1 MRRSLRRLLSTAA
14 PPPLALRKYVGRLLG
29 DTIASQ
35 EGAATFSRIEAVR
48 ASCVALRRGG
58 SDAAAAAAPQWQLG
72 GQLRQLVGGGAAG
85 LAEVLHLVRAFTF
98 LLQFSNKA
106 EDAEAAILGARAAAA
121 AAGGVGGGG
130 SSGLRASIDRLAA
143 SGVAAPT
150 MAAWLSRVTLS
161 PVLTAHPTEVQRK
174 TTRDAEDRMG
184 ALLEARGAL
193 LLSGGGGG
201 APPDAAALAA
211 IDGELRLLILQL
223 WHTAMLRLR
232 KLSVEDEIEGGCAV
246 MARTFLRAV
255 PRLLGEAGA
264 LLGGGKPL
272 PPFLRLGSWIGGD
285 RDGNPFVTGAT
296 LRHALAAQAATAL
309 QFYGEEVHALGS
321 ELSLSSRLLGE
332 THPAPAPLCA
342 LAAAGGA
349 AEGEDELY
357 RAALKGVYAR
367 LAATAAALTGEP
379 LGRRPSARASAGARP
394 YAGPAELA
402 GELGVLEAALEA
414 QGCGALARARLAP
427 LRTAV
432 DAFGFHLAALDVRAN
447 AKAHAEAVGA
457 LLAGAG
463 VCADYGALGEEA
475 RCALLRAQL
484 ASPRPLFSRLERG
497 YPPAVER
504 ELGVV
509 RAMAEAHARFGPA
522 AVPHY
527 IISNCATVSD
537 LLEVAVLLK
546 EEGLVR
552 GVPEGGGAAFSAVDI
567 VPLFESIADLS
578 GAAGV
583 MRAAFA
589 CPQYGALV
597 AARGHTQ
604 EVMLGYSDSCKDG
617 GVLASSWGLYSA
629 QTALVGAFAEC
640 GVTLRLFHGR
650 GGSVGRGGGPAAAAI
665 LAQPQGSLGGGMRLT
680 EQGEVISSKYADAEV
695 GYRSLSTLVGACL
708 EGGLGDAEAA
718 LGGGVRAA
726 WSAAMEDLAGR
737 SFAAYRALVYETPEF
752 LPYFRAATPISE
764 IAQLNI
770 GSRPAARTASARI
783 EDLRAIPWVFSWAQT
798 RVMLPGWF
806 GFGAAVE
813 GWLAARPGA
822 DGRAQGLALL
832 QEMAATW
839 PFFRTVLSNAAMLL
853 AKTDLS
859 IASRYSGL
867 VLDAGVREKVFG
879 AICAEHGVTV
889 RALLAIK
896 RQASLLEDQPVLAAS
911 IRTRYAYLDPLN
923 HLQVELIKKY
933 RAGQTDERTLRAIH
947 LSINGLAAGLKS
959 SG

>member
-1 MRRSLRRLLSTAA
+1 MRPALRRLLSTAA
-14 PPPLALRKYVGRLLG
+14 SPPPLALRKYVGRLLG
-29 DTIASQ
+29 DTIAAQ
-35 EGAATFSRIEAVR
+35 EGPAVFSRIEAVR

-58 SDAAAAAAPQWQLG
+58 GGDAAAAAAPQLRA
-72 GQLRQLVGGGAAG
+72 QLRELVGGGAAG
-85 LAEVLHLVRAFTF
+85 ISEVLHLVRAFTF
-98 LLQFSNKA
+98 LLHFTNKA
-106 EDAEAAILGARAAAA
+106 EDAEAAILARA
-121 AAGGVGGGG
+121 GPPG
-130 SSGLRASIDRLAA
+130 SADGLRASIERLAGV
-143 SGVAAPT
+143 GVAAPT

-174 TTRDAEDRMG
+174 SLRDAEDRMG
-184 ALLEARGAL
+184 ALLEARGSL
-193 LLSGGGGG
+193 LLGGG
-201 APPDAAALAA
+201 APNAASLAA
-211 IDGELRLLILQL
+211 IDDELRRLVLQL
-223 WHTAMLRLR
+223 WNTAMLRLR
-232 KLSVEDEIEGGCAV
+232 KLSVDDEIEGGCAV

-264 LLGGGKPL
+264 LLGRGEGRPL
-272 PPFLRLGSWIGGD
+272 PPFLRLGTWIGGD

-296 LRHALAAQAATAL
+296 LRIALARQAATLLA
-309 QFYGEEVHALGS
+309 FYGEEVHALGS
-321 ELSLSSRLLGE
+321 ELSLSSRLLEE
-332 THPAPAPLCA
+332 THPATAALRT

-349 AEGEDELY
+349 SEGEDELY

-367 LAATAAALTGEP
+367 LAATAAALAGEP
-379 LGRRPSARASAGARP
+379 LARRPSARARATP
-394 YAGPAELA
+394 YAAPAELA
-402 GELGVLEAALEA
+402 GELDVLVEALET

-432 DAFGFHLAALDVRAN
+432 GAFGFHLAALDVRAN
-447 AKAHAEAVGA
+447 ARAHAEAVGA

-463 VCADYGALGEEA
+463 VCADYGALGEDE
-475 RCALLRAQL
+475 RCLLLRAQL
-484 ASPRPLFSRLERG
+484 ASPRPLFSRLVRD

-509 RAMAEAHARFGPA
+509 RAIAEAHARFGPA

-552 GVPEGGGAAFSAVDI
+552 GVPAGGGAAAFSAVDI
-567 VPLFESIADLS
+567 VPLFESIADLN

-583 MRAAFA
+583 MRVAFA

-680 EQGEVISSKYADAEV
+680 EQGEVITAKYADAEV
-695 GYRSLSTLVGACL
+695 GYRSLAALVGACL
-708 EGGLGDAEAA
+708 EGALGDSEAA

-726 WSAAMEDLAGR
+726 WSAAMDDLAGR

-752 LPYFRAATPISE
+752 LPYFHAATPLREISG
-764 IAQLNI
+764 LNI
-770 GSRPAARTASARI
+770 GSRPAARGAAGAGGGAAALPPLPAV
-783 EDLRAIPWVFSWAQT
+783 EDLRAIPWVFSWAQS
-798 RVMLPGWF
+798 RVMLPGF
-806 GFGAAVE
+806 YGFGSAVE
-813 GWLAARPGA
+813 GWLEAHPG
-822 DGRAQGLALL
+822 GRGAGVAQLRA
-832 QEMAATW
+832 MATEW
-839 PFFRTVLSNAAMLL
+839 PFFKTLLSNLAMVL
-853 AKTDLS
+853 AKSDMG
-859 IASRYSGL
+859 IA
-867 VLDAGVREKVFG
+867 
-879 AICAEHGVTV
+879 
-889 RALLAIK
+889 
-896 RQASLLEDQPVLAAS
+896 Q
-911 IRTRYAYLDPLN
+911 
-923 HLQVELIKKY
+923 
-933 RAGQTDERTLRAIH
+933 
-947 LSINGLAAGLKS
+947 
-959 SG
+959 